1 MKVVV
6 NKFFYPDQRF
16 HTKTLGKPMTDFI
29 EKYKEDIP
37 DLLKKV
43 RKKSH
48 FIYSKMYNVSLF
60 FSNNIEWLQFTNYQL
75 DVILFL
81 TPIFRK

>member
-37 DLLKKV
+37 VLLKKV

-75 DVILFL
+75 DVTRI
-81 TPIFRK
+81 